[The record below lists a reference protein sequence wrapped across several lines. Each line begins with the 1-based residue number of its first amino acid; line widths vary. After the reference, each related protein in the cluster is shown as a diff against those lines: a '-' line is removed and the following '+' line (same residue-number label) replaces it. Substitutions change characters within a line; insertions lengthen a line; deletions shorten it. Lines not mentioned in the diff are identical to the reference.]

1 MRQPSLKSSVKLLWL
16 LPVAVLFWLPGL
28 AQAQPRD
35 MARDMASN
43 MADSLTAAQIGAA
56 LEEAGFEVT
65 MSEDRD
71 SGHPVARGNIGN
83 LVFIV
88 RAMDCEGSPL
98 ACRQLLLFANFDLGR
113 EITDR
118 DFRIVNGFND
128 SAMDGRAYVLERTNQ
143 IGIDFIIDLSGGVS
157 NNHIAHRL
165 SRWEGVI
172 ANFIDQFTKAQ
183 TGS

>member
-1 MRQPSLKSSVKLLWL
+1 MRQSSLKSSLKLLWL
-16 LPVAVLFWLPGL
+16 LPLAALLGLPSL
-28 AQAQPRD
+28 ANAQTNQP
-35 MARDMASN
+35 AN
-43 MADSLTAAQIGAA
+43 TTFADSLTAEQIGTA
-56 LEEAGFEVT
+56 LEEAGFDVT

-88 RAMDCEGSPL
+88 RAMDCDGSPL

-172 ANFIDQFTKAQ
+172 ATFIDQFTKAQ

>member
-1 MRQPSLKSSVKLLWL
+1 MRQSSLKSSVKLLCL
-16 LPVAVLFWLPGL
+16 LPVAALLYLPGL
-28 AQAQPRD
+28 AHAQTNEQASQ
-35 MARDMASN
+35 SI
-43 MADSLTAAQIGAA
+43 ADSMTAEQIGAA
-56 LEEAGFEVT
+56 LEEAGFDVT

-113 EITDR
+113 DITDQ

-172 ANFIDQFTKAQ
+172 ATFIDQFSKAQ